1 MSNAASRTEDS
12 TGQSNELATIAFV
25 GCGNMAQALM
35 GGLLAGGWPKQQLAV
50 VEPYA
55 QTRQDLARKF
65 SISAHADAAIA
76 LNGAD
81 VVVLAVKPQVM
92 KEVCESIKPQLP
104 DALVISVAAGIR
116 ASDLARW
123 LGTQRIVRT
132 MPNMPALVHAGITGL
147 AALPGAG
154 TADRALADR
163 ILKAVGTTLWVD
175 DESMLDGVTALSGS
189 GPAYVFHFIEALQ
202 EAAAQLGFT
211 SEQAR
216 ELAIAT
222 FTGASKLAAQSS
234 ESAATLRER
243 VTSKG
248 GTTYAALTRMA
259 EGGVKDNIIAGVL
272 AAAARGKAMGDEFG
286 K

>member
-1 MSNAASRTEDS
+1 MSNAPSPSES
-12 TGQSNELATIAFV
+12 SHQATIVFI
-25 GCGNMAQALM
+25 GGGNMAQALI
-35 GGLLAGGWPKQQLAV
+35 GGLLAGGWPKEQLLV

-55 QTRQDLARKF
+55 PTRADLVQRF
-65 SISAHADAAIA
+65 SIEARESAADMLA
-76 LNGAD
+76 GAN

-92 KEVCESIKPQLP
+92 QEVCAALKPQWP

-116 ASDLARW
+116 AGDLARW
-123 LGTQRIVRT
+123 LGTERIVRT

-147 AALPGAG
+147 AALPGTG
-154 TADRALADR
+154 GADRALADR
-163 ILKAVGTTLWVD
+163 ILKAVGTTLWVE
-175 DESMLDGVTALSGS
+175 DEDKLDGVTALSGS
-189 GPAYVFHFIEALQ
+189 GPAYVFHFLEAMQ

-211 SEQAR
+211 PEQGR
-216 ELAIAT
+216 ELAITT

-248 GTTYAALTRMA
+248 GTTHAALTRMA
-259 EGGVKDNIIAGVL
+259 EGRVKENIVAGVL

-286 K
+286 S

>member
-1 MSNAASRTEDS
+1 MSNAPSPSES
-12 TGQSNELATIAFV
+12 SHQATIVFI
-25 GCGNMAQALM
+25 GGGNMAQALI
-35 GGLLAGGWPKQQLAV
+35 GGLLAGGWPKEQLLV

-55 QTRQDLARKF
+55 PTRADLVQRF
-65 SISAHADAAIA
+65 SIEARESAADMLA
-76 LNGAD
+76 GAN

-92 KEVCESIKPQLP
+92 QEVCAALKPQWP

-116 ASDLARW
+116 AGDLARW
-123 LGTQRIVRT
+123 LGTERIVRT

-154 TADRALADR
+154 GADRALADR
-163 ILKAVGTTLWVD
+163 ILKAVGTTLWVE
-175 DESMLDGVTALSGS
+175 DEDKLDGVTALSGS
-189 GPAYVFHFIEALQ
+189 GPAYVFHFLEAMQ

-211 SEQAR
+211 PEQGR
-216 ELAIAT
+216 ELAITT

-248 GTTYAALTRMA
+248 GTTHAALTRMA
-259 EGGVKDNIIAGVL
+259 EGRVKENIVAGVL

-286 K
+286 S